1 MINKIITKSISTYL
15 LMTSEKQL
23 RKIPLTS
30 TKISGIFKGN
40 VTLTQTEI
48 KFLSFVYLALPHC
61 VYYIPKKNL

>member
-1 MINKIITKSISTYL
+1 
-15 LMTSEKQL
+15 MTSEKQL

>member
-1 MINKIITKSISTYL
+1 
-15 LMTSEKQL
+15 MTSEKQL

-48 KFLSFVYLALPHC
+48 KFLPHC
-61 VYYIPKKNL
+61 VYICTISKKSIT

>member
-1 MINKIITKSISTYL
+1 
-15 LMTSEKQL
+15 MTSEKQL

-61 VYYIPKKNL
+61 VYYISKKKSLT